1 MVGQALI
8 SRMEEPEGQR
18 PGSGTWIIRGSKLG
32 DHWRVWDWNDCD
44 LTYRNLAVAL
54 ILGILG

>member
-18 PGSGTWIIRGSKLG
+18 LGNGTGPLEA
-32 DHWRVWDWNDCD
+32 V
-44 LTYRNLAVAL
+44 NLVN
-54 ILGILG
+54 IGECGTGMTVT

>member
-18 PGSGTWIIRGSKLG
+18 LGNGTGPLEAVNLVTIGECGTGMTVTR
-32 DHWRVWDWNDCD
+32 
-44 LTYRNLAVAL
+44 LTGTLLVAL